1 MQCVSLQIDVFINKP
16 VSHIICIWFVTS
28 SDAVCMRLIQLIPN
42 RPQTNFSMQTC
53 NACSTLCCCE
63 NSAKYAMLVSDADQ
77 LLIVFQIIWESSLY
91 LKCIIISYQYCS
103 SYIVLL
109 SNLSIYCQI
118 QRTLKLIISA
128 KLTLI
133 FYIWND
139 PRR

>member
-16 VSHIICIWFVTS
+16 VSHIICFWFVTS
-28 SDAVCMRLIQLIPN
+28 SDAVCMRRIQLIPN
-42 RPQTNFSMQTC
+42 RPPTNFSMQTC

-63 NSAKYAMLVSDADQ
+63 NGAKYAMLVSDADQ
-77 LLIVFQIIWESSLY
+77 LLIVFQIMWESSLN

-118 QRTLKLIISA
+118 QRTLKLIICA
-128 KLTLI
+128 KLSLI
-133 FYIWND
+133 FYI
-139 PRR
+139 

>member
-1 MQCVSLQIDVFINKP
+1 MQCVSLQIDVFISKP

-42 RPQTNFSMQTC
+42 RPQTNFSMQMC

-63 NSAKYAMLVSDADQ
+63 NGAKYAMLVTDADQ

-128 KLTLI
+128 KLSLI
-133 FYIWND
+133 FYI
-139 PRR
+139 

>member
-16 VSHIICIWFVTS
+16 VSQIICIWFVTS

-42 RPQTNFSMQTC
+42 RPRTNFSMQTC

-63 NSAKYAMLVSDADQ
+63 NSTKYAMLVSDADQ

-128 KLTLI
+128 KLSLI
-133 FYIWND
+133 FYI
-139 PRR
+139 

>member
-1 MQCVSLQIDVFINKP
+1 MQCVSLQIDVFINKA

-42 RPQTNFSMQTC
+42 RPQTNFSMQMC

-63 NSAKYAMLVSDADQ
+63 NGAKYAMLVSDADQ
-77 LLIVFQIIWESSLY
+77 LLIVFQIMWESSLY

-118 QRTLKLIISA
+118 QRTLKLIICA
-128 KLTLI
+128 KLSLI
-133 FYIWND
+133 FYI
-139 PRR
+139 

>member
-109 SNLSIYCQI
+109 SNLSIYSQI

-128 KLTLI
+128 KLSLI

>member
-1 MQCVSLQIDVFINKP
+1 MQCVSLQIDVFINRP

-53 NACSTLCCCE
+53 NACSTLCCRE

-128 KLTLI
+128 KLSLI
-133 FYIWND
+133 FYI
-139 PRR
+139 

>member
-53 NACSTLCCCE
+53 NACSTLCCSE
-63 NSAKYAMLVSDADQ
+63 NGAKYAMLVSDADQ
-77 LLIVFQIIWESSLY
+77 LLIMFHIIWESSLY

-128 KLTLI
+128 KLSLI
-133 FYIWND
+133 FYI
-139 PRR
+139 

>member
-1 MQCVSLQIDVFINKP
+1 MQCVSLQIDVFINKA

-28 SDAVCMRLIQLIPN
+28 SDAVCMGLIQLIPN
-42 RPQTNFSMQTC
+42 RPQTNFSMQMC

-63 NSAKYAMLVSDADQ
+63 NGAKYAMLVSDADQ

-128 KLTLI
+128 KLSLI
-133 FYIWND
+133 FYI
-139 PRR
+139 

>member
-1 MQCVSLQIDVFINKP
+1 MQCVSLQIDVFINKA

-103 SYIVLL
+103 SHIVLL

-128 KLTLI
+128 KLSLI
-133 FYIWND
+133 FYI
-139 PRR
+139 

>member
-63 NSAKYAMLVSDADQ
+63 NGAKYAMLVSDADQ

-91 LKCIIISYQYCS
+91 LKCIISYQYCS

-128 KLTLI
+128 KLSLI
-133 FYIWND
+133 FYI
-139 PRR
+139 

>member
-1 MQCVSLQIDVFINKP
+1 MQCVSLQIDVFISKP

-42 RPQTNFSMQTC
+42 RPQTNFSMQMC

-63 NSAKYAMLVSDADQ
+63 NGAKYAMLVSDADQ
-77 LLIVFQIIWESSLY
+77 LLIVFQIMWESSLY

-118 QRTLKLIISA
+118 QRTLKLIICA
-128 KLTLI
+128 KLSLI
-133 FYIWND
+133 FYI
-139 PRR
+139 

>member
-1 MQCVSLQIDVFINKP
+1 MQCVSLQIDVFINKA

-42 RPQTNFSMQTC
+42 RPQTNFSMQMC

-63 NSAKYAMLVSDADQ
+63 NGAKYAMLVSDADQ

-128 KLTLI
+128 KLSLI
-133 FYIWND
+133 FYI
-139 PRR
+139 

>member
-63 NSAKYAMLVSDADQ
+63 NGAKYAMLVSDADQ
-77 LLIVFQIIWESSLY
+77 LLIVFQIMWESSLY

-128 KLTLI
+128 KLSLI
-133 FYIWND
+133 FYI
-139 PRR
+139 

>member
-63 NSAKYAMLVSDADQ
+63 NGAKYAMLVSDADQ

-118 QRTLKLIISA
+118 QRTLKLIIPA
-128 KLTLI
+128 KLSLI
-133 FYIWND
+133 FYI
-139 PRR
+139 